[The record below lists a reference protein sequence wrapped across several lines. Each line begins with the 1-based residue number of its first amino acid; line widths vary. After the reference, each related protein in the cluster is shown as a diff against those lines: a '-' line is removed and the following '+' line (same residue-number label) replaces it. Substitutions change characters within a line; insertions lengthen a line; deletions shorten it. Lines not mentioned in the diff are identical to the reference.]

1 MKKLKDLKVSDL
13 MSNQEDA
20 KQYQNSA
27 QEAHKE
33 KYLMDE
39 EDKRIDQVAREM
51 WEEEQ
56 KQASLRFSGQKLIL
70 SLEKTQ
76 G

>member
-1 MKKLKDLKVSDL
+1 MKKLKDLKLSDL
-13 MSNQEDA
+13 MSNLEDA

-27 QEAHKE
+27 QETHKE

-39 EDKRIDQVAREM
+39 VDKRIDQVAREM

-56 KQASLRFSGQKLIL
+56 KQDKS
-70 SLEKTQ
+70 
-76 G
+76 